1 MSNRPADWH
10 ILDLDKDPTPGDPH
24 RVRSLAKNLHDFAD
38 DVSKVLRDIKGM
50 AGEDAILTWAG
61 KTAESFTSEF
71 ESAPGKL
78 KKLKKSYEM
87 AGDALSTYWPELERS
102 QALADKALAQGR
114 EAQTSL
120 SAAQS
125 RLTSADSWV
134 DRAGKEADKYKDD
147 DGGSKA
153 GKDVPKPDPDKVK
166 AATRN
171 ATSAEKAQTAAKA
184 DVTAAQSNLDAAKKM
199 AEDARKMRETAAGTA
214 KKKLEEASDA
224 GIQNRKWWEEVGDW
238 VTDNWDT
245 IVAVCKVVVAVLG
258 IIAMIVGGPI
268 LAAIVLVAA
277 LIVLADTLHKYAN
290 GEAGLLDVAFAALDC
305 IPGMKALTSL
315 RGLAKGMKGLKA
327 AARGLRSGA
336 GGLRKALSGGMKKVA
351 GKGKPAKGRCKNG
364 DPIDMVS
371 GEMLMEQTDVTLPGL
386 LPLVLQRT
394 HLSTY
399 RWGHWYGDS
408 WASTLDER
416 VEIDDE
422 GLIYVTEDGQLL
434 SYPHPEP
441 GGAPVLPAHGP
452 RWPLT
457 VDGTDTDTAAT
468 VKVTVTDPYTGR
480 VRHFLPPV
488 TPRTTDTTET
498 ANTAAPAAPTA
509 PAAPAA
515 PVELVGS
522 ESPGGEPSPGPRH
535 DVLPLRAIT
544 DRNGNRIDI
553 DHDPTGT
560 PTAIRHTGGYH
571 LAVDTADGRVTAL
584 RLLAPALGDGDGD
597 GTQVSPRSTLVTAYG
612 YDEFGNLAEVHDSGA
627 LRLRLEYDDRARI
640 TSWTDSNHTWYRF
653 TYDDE
658 DRCVRGESTGG
669 HLACTVEY
677 RSDAQETRYTDALG
691 HTTVYRYNELSQL
704 LSETDPLGGT
714 VHTEWDD
721 RNNLLARTDALGRRT
736 ENTWDEHGNLTATRA
751 PDGTCAGAVY
761 DDLHLMVEIV
771 GPDGA
776 VQHQTW
782 DEHGNRTSVTD
793 PDGMT
798 YHFAHDA
805 TGAVSRITDPRGH
818 TTELRCNA
826 AGLPLEVTDPLGA
839 VTRYD
844 LDAFGRP
851 HTITD
856 PTGAATRLEWTVEGK
871 LARRTEA
878 DGSSE
883 SWTYDGEGNCVAH
896 TDAMGA
902 TTTHEYTHF
911 DLIAA
916 RTGPDGVRHEFAHD
930 TQLQLRTVTGPQ
942 GLTWSYE
949 YDPAGRLV
957 AETDFDDRTLTYAHD
972 AAGQLVARTTAAG
985 DEITFERDALGRT
998 LTQSVAGAAVT
1009 RFAYDAN
1016 GSLTEAVNPDVTL
1029 TLERDRSGRLIAETV
1044 NGRTL
1049 THAYDAL
1056 GRRTGRTT
1064 PSGARSHWTYDAA
1077 GRVTGLDASG
1087 KRLAFTYDGVG
1098 RELTRTVGE
1107 TLTLTNVYDVVGRL
1121 SKQELMGP
1129 ARTRIQHR
1137 AYTYRADD
1145 HLTGMEDRLGGA
1157 RRYDLDAAGRVTAVR
1172 AADWTETYAYD
1183 EAGNQTSASW
1193 PAALPGQEATGPRAY
1208 TGTRITAAGGVRYE
1222 HDAAGRTTLRQ
1233 KTRLSRKPETWHYA
1247 WDAEDRLTSVVTP
1260 DGTRWRYLYD
1270 PLGRRVSKQ
1279 RMTEQ
1284 GVAEQT
1290 DFTWDDMTLCE
1301 QTSHA
1306 PGAPESVT
1314 LTWDHDGLLPLAQ
1327 RERKHLTDARRLTDA
1342 RHLTDEEVD
1351 ARFYAIVTDLVGT
1364 PTELLDEQGDI
1375 AWRTRTTL
1383 WGTTV
1388 WNRDAT
1394 AYTPLRFP
1402 GQYHDP
1408 ETGLHYN
1415 YFRHY
1420 DPETA
1425 RYLTPDPI
1433 GLAGGFAPHNYVPNP
1448 HKWLDPLG
1456 LSLLDVSKNGVKI
1469 VVHEYDVDKP
1479 AHAHVTG
1486 GGGREVRIG
1495 PNGKPLDNQPELSN
1509 KQRQA
1514 VEHFK
1519 PQIRTAVRKLGKR
1532 NQAEERAVKAQ
1543 REAAEAAKKSCK

>member
-1 MSNRPADWH
+1 MAGNRPADWH
-10 ILDLDKDPTPGDPH
+10 VLDLDKDPTPGDPD
-24 RVRSLAKNLHDFAD
+24 RVRNLAKNLHDFAD

-61 KTAESFTSEF
+61 KTAESFTAEF
-71 ESAPGKL
+71 EDAPGKL

-87 AGDALSTYWPELERS
+87 AGDALSAYWPELERS
-102 QALADKALAQGR
+102 QALADKALVKAR
-114 EAQTSL
+114 EAQGSL
-120 SAAQS
+120 SSAQT

-134 DRAGKEADKYKDD
+134 DKAGKEADKYKDD
-147 DGGSKA
+147 GGSKD
-153 GKDVPKPDPDKVK
+153 KDVPKPDPDKVK

-171 ATSAEKAQTAAKA
+171 ATSAEKAQSDAKS
-184 DVTAAQSNLDAAKKM
+184 DVTAAQNNLDAAKKM
-199 AEDARKMRETAAGTA
+199 AEDARKMREDAAGTA
-214 KKKLEEASDA
+214 KKKLEDASDA
-224 GIQNRKWWEEVGDW
+224 GIKNRKWWEEVGDW

-258 IIAMIVGGPI
+258 VIAMIIGGPI

-277 LIVLADTLHKYAN
+277 LVVLADTLNKYAK

-305 IPGMKALTSL
+305 IPGMKGLTSL

-327 AARGLRSGA
+327 GLKGLGKGLK
-336 GGLRKALSGGMKKVA
+336 GGLRKGADDVVA
-351 GKGKPAKGRCKNG
+351 KGKPAKGRCKNG

-371 GEMLMEQTDVTLPGL
+371 GEMLMEQTDIALPGL
-386 LPLVLQRT
+386 LPLVLERT

-399 RWGHWYGDS
+399 GWGHWYGDS

-441 GGAPVLPAHGP
+441 GGEPVLPAHGP
-452 RWPLT
+452 RWPLSI
-457 VDGTDTDTAAT
+457 DDAG
-468 VKVTVTDPYTGR
+468 TVTATDPHTGR
-480 VRHFLPPV
+480 VRHFLPVAP
-488 TPRTTDTTET
+488 D
-498 ANTAAPAAPTA
+498 AADLVDKKPTA
-509 PAAPAA
+509 GDRTNPPA
-515 PVELVGS
+515 
-522 ESPGGEPSPGPRH
+522 GERH
-535 DVLPLRAIT
+535 ETLPLRAIT

-553 DHDPTGT
+553 DRDPTGT
-560 PTAIRHTGGYH
+560 PTAVRHTGGYH
-571 LAVDTADGRVTAL
+571 LKVETDDDRITAL
-584 RLLAPALGDGDGD
+584 RLLAPGNSTPDTPG
-597 GTQVSPRSTLVTAYG
+597 STLVAAYG
-612 YDEFGNLAEVHDSGA
+612 YDEVGNLAEVHNSAGPRM
-627 LRLRLEYDDRARI
+627 RLDYDDRARI
-640 TSWTDSNHTWYRF
+640 TSWTDSNDSWYRF
-653 TYDDE
+653 TYDGE
-658 DRCVRGESTGG
+658 DRCVRGESTAD
-669 HLACTVEY
+669 HLACTIEY
-677 RSDAQETRYTDALG
+677 RPDEQETRYTDALG
-691 HTTVYRYNELSQL
+691 QTTVYRYNDLRQL

-714 VHTEWDD
+714 VHTEWDSW
-721 RNNLLARTDALGRRT
+721 NNLLARTDALGRRT

-751 PDGTCAGAVY
+751 PDGTCASAVY
-761 DDLHLMVEIV
+761 NDLNLMVEIV

-776 VQHQTW
+776 VQRQTW
-782 DEHGNRTSVTD
+782 DEHGNRTGVTA

-798 YHFAHDA
+798 HHFSHDA
-805 TGAVSRITDPRGH
+805 TGAVSTITDPLCH
-818 TTELRCNA
+818 ITELRCNA
-826 AGLPLEVTDPLGA
+826 AGLPLEVRDPLGA

-844 LDAFGRP
+844 LDAFGRA

-856 PTGAATRLEWTVEGK
+856 PMGATTRLEWTVEGK
-871 LARRTEA
+871 PARRTEA

-883 SWTYDGEGNCVAH
+883 SWTYDGEGNCVSH

-916 RTGPDGVRHEFAHD
+916 RTDPDGARYEFVHD
-930 TQLQLRTVTGPQ
+930 TQLQLRKVTNPQ

-957 AETDFDDRTLTYAHD
+957 AETDFDDRTLTYTYD
-972 AAGQLVARTTAAG
+972 AAGQLATRTTAMG
-985 DEITFERDALGRT
+985 DEITFERDVLGRT
-998 LTQSVAGAAVT
+998 VTQNVAGSAIT
-1009 RFAYDAN
+1009 HYAYDATD
-1016 GSLTEAVNPDVTL
+1016 SLTEAVSPDVTL
-1029 TLERDRSGRLIAETV
+1029 TLERDRSGRLISETV

-1049 THAYDAL
+1049 THTYDAL

-1064 PSGARSHWTYDAA
+1064 PSGATSTWTYDAA
-1077 GRVTGLDASG
+1077 GHRTELTTSG
-1087 KRLAFTYDGVG
+1087 KRLAFTHDGAG

-1107 TLTLTNVYDVVGRL
+1107 TLTLTNVYDVAGRL

-1129 ARTRIQHR
+1129 AHTRIQHR

-1145 HLTGMEDRLGGA
+1145 HLTGMEDQLGGT
-1157 RRYDLDAAGRVTAVR
+1157 RRFDLDAAGRVTAVH
-1172 AADWTETYAYD
+1172 AAGWTETYAYD
-1183 EAGNQTSASW
+1183 EAGNQTNASW
-1193 PAALPGQEATGPRAY
+1193 PARMPGQAATGPRAY
-1208 TGTRITAAGGVRYE
+1208 TGTRITAAGNVRYE
-1222 HDAAGRTTLRQ
+1222 YDAAGRTTLRQ
-1233 KTRLSRKPETWHYA
+1233 KTRLSRKPDTWHYE
-1247 WDAEDRLTSVVTP
+1247 WDAEDRLISVVTP

-1270 PLGRRVSKQ
+1270 PLGRRISKQ

-1301 QTSHA
+1301 QTSHT
-1306 PGAPESVT
+1306 PGAPESVS

-1327 RERKHLTDARRLTDA
+1327 TERK
-1342 RHLTDEEVD
+1342 HLTDEEVD

-1364 PTELLDEQGDI
+1364 PTELLDEHGDI

-1388 WNRDAT
+1388 WNRGAT

-1402 GQYHDP
+1402 GQYYDP

-1433 GLAGGFAPHNYVPNP
+1433 GLAGGFTPHNYVPNP
-1448 HKWLDPLG
+1448 FMWIDPLG
-1456 LSLLDVSKNGVKI
+1456 LSLLDVGKHGVQI
-1469 VVHEYDVDKP
+1469 VVHEYDVDWP

-1495 PNGKPLDNQPELSN
+1495 QNGTPLKNQPELSRA
-1509 KQRQA
+1509 QRQA

-1519 PQIRTAVRKLGKR
+1519 PQIRTAVRKLGWR
-1532 NQAEERAVKAQ
+1532 NQRDMQEADRIKAEKD
-1543 REAAEAAKKSCK
+1543 AAKGCK

>member
-1 MSNRPADWH
+1 MAGHRPRDWH
-10 ILDLDKDPTPGDPH
+10 VLDLDKDPTPGDPD
-24 RVRSLAKNLHDFAD
+24 RVRSLAKNLHDFSD
-38 DVSKVLRDIKGM
+38 DVGRVLRDIKGM
-50 AGEDAILTWAG
+50 AGEDAILKWAG
-61 KTAESFTSEF
+61 KTADAFSEQF
-71 ESAPGKL
+71 EDAPAKL

-87 AGDALSTYWPELERS
+87 AGDALSAYWPDLERA
-102 QALADKALAQGR
+102 QTLADKALVKGR
-114 EAQTSL
+114 EAQADL
-120 SAAQS
+120 SSAKS
-125 RLTSADSWV
+125 KLTSANSWV
-134 DRAGKEADKYKDD
+134 ERAGKEADKYKDD
-147 DGGSKA
+147 DGK
-153 GKDVPKPDPDKVK
+153 KDVPKPDPDKVK

-171 ATSAEKAQTAAKA
+171 AASAEKAQTTAQG
-184 DVTAAQSNLDAAKKM
+184 DVTSAQSALDAAKKM
-199 AEDARKMRETAAGTA
+199 AEDARKMRQEAAGTA
-214 KKKLEEASDA
+214 KRKIDEASDA
-224 GIQNRKWWEEVGDW
+224 GIQNRKWWEEIGDW
-238 VTDNWDT
+238 VSDNWDT
-245 IVAVCKVVVAVLG
+245 IIAVCKVVVAVVG
-258 IIAMIVGGPI
+258 VIALIVGGPI
-268 LAAIVLVAA
+268 LAAIVIIAGA
-277 LIVLADTLHKYAN
+277 IVLADTLSKYAK
-290 GEAGLLDVAFAALDC
+290 GQATLMDVAFAAMDC
-305 IPGMKALTSL
+305 IPGAKAITTA
-315 RGLAKGMKGLKA
+315 AKAAKGLKA
-327 AARGLRSGA
+327 AARGLRSG
-336 GGLRKALSGGMKKVA
+336 GLRNALGGGKKVA
-351 GKGKPAKGRCKNG
+351 GKAKPTKGRCKNG

-371 GEMLMEQTDVTLPGL
+371 GEMLMEKTDVELPGL

-422 GLIYVTEDGQLL
+422 GLIYVTEDGMLL
-434 SYPHPEP
+434 AYPHPEP
-441 GGAPVLPAHGP
+441 GGEPVLPAHGP
-452 RWPLT
+452 RRPLSI
-457 VDGTDTDTAAT
+457 DDAG
-468 VKVTVTDPYTGR
+468 TVTATDPHTGR
-480 VRHFLPPV
+480 VRHFLPV
-488 TPRTTDTTET
+488 TPSTVDTAEKE
-498 ANTAAPAAPTA
+498 PTA
-509 PAAPAA
+509 
-515 PVELVGS
+515 
-522 ESPGGEPSPGPRH
+522 GERH
-535 DVLPLRAIT
+535 ETLPLRAIT

-553 DHDPTGT
+553 DHDPTGA

-571 LAVDTADGRVTAL
+571 LKVDTDDHRITAL
-584 RLLAPALGDGDGD
+584 RLLAP
-597 GTQVSPRSTLVTAYG
+597 GTGTGGTLVAAYG
-612 YDEFGNLAEVHDSGA
+612 YDEVGNLAEVHNSAG
-627 LRLRLEYDDRARI
+627 LSRLLDYDDRARI
-640 TSWTDSNHTWYRF
+640 TSWTDSNDTWYRF

-658 DRCVRGESTGG
+658 DRCVRGESTAG

-677 RSDAQETRYTDALG
+677 RPDEQETRYTDALG
-691 HTTVYRYNELSQL
+691 QITVYRYNDLSQL
-704 LSETDPLGGT
+704 LSEADPLGGT
-714 VHTEWDD
+714 VHTEWDSW
-721 RNNLLARTDALGRRT
+721 NNLLARTDELGRRT

-751 PDGTCAGAVY
+751 PDGTGASAVY
-761 DDLHLMVEIV
+761 NDLNLMVEIV

-776 VQHQTW
+776 VQRQAW
-782 DEHGNRTSVTD
+782 DEHGNCTSVTD
-793 PDGMT
+793 RDGMT
-798 YHFAHDA
+798 HHFTHDA
-805 TGAVSRITDPRGH
+805 TGAVSTVTDPLGH

-826 AGLPLEVTDPLGA
+826 AGLPLEVRDPLGA

-851 HTITD
+851 STITD
-856 PTGAATRLEWTVEGK
+856 PTGAAMRLEWTVEGK

-883 SWTYDGEGNCVAH
+883 SWTYDGEGNCISH

-902 TTTHEYTHF
+902 TSTHEYTYF

-916 RTGPDGVRHEFAHD
+916 RTAPDGVRYEFDHD
-930 TQLQLRTVTGPQ
+930 TQLQLRKVTDPQ

-957 AETDFDDRTLTYAHD
+957 AETDFDDRTLTYTHD
-972 AAGQLVARTTAAG
+972 AAGQLVTRTTPAG
-985 DEITFERDALGRT
+985 DVITFERDVLGRT
-998 LTQSVAGAAVT
+998 VTQSVAGAAIT
-1009 RFAYDAN
+1009 RFTYDAS
-1016 GSLTEAVNPDVTL
+1016 GSLTAAVSPDVTL
-1029 TLERDRSGRLIAETV
+1029 TLERDGSGRLLSETV

-1049 THAYDAL
+1049 THTYDEL

-1064 PSGARSHWTYDAA
+1064 PSGATSTWTYDAA
-1077 GRVTGLDASG
+1077 GRRTELIASG
-1087 KRLAFTYDGVG
+1087 RRMAFTHDRAG
-1098 RELTRTVGE
+1098 RELTCTVGE
-1107 TLTLTNVYDVVGRL
+1107 ALTLTNVYDVVGRL
-1121 SKQELMGP
+1121 LEQGLTGRAGTP
-1129 ARTRIQHR
+1129 IQHR

-1145 HLTGMEDRLGGA
+1145 HLTGVEDQLNGTRHF
-1157 RRYDLDAAGRVTAVR
+1157 DLDAAGRVTAVH
-1172 AADWTETYAYD
+1172 AAGWTETYAYD
-1183 EAGNQTSASW
+1183 DAGNQTDASW
-1193 PAALPGQEATGPRAY
+1193 PAPMPSQEATGPRAY
-1208 TGTRITAAGGVRYE
+1208 TGTRITSAGNVRYE
-1222 HDAAGRTTLRQ
+1222 YDTAGRTVLRQ
-1233 KTRLSRKPETWHYA
+1233 KTRLSRKPDTWHYE

-1301 QTSHA
+1301 QTSHT

-1314 LTWDHDGLLPLAQ
+1314 LTWDHDGLCPLAQ
-1327 RERKHLTDARRLTDA
+1327 TERK
-1342 RHLTDEEVD
+1342 HLTDEEVD

-1388 WNRDAT
+1388 WNRGAT

-1402 GQYHDP
+1402 GQYYDP

-1425 RYLTPDPI
+1425 RYLTSDPI
-1433 GLAGGFAPHNYVPNP
+1433 GLAGGFAPHSYVPNP
-1448 HKWLDPLG
+1448 LKWIDPLG
-1456 LSLLDVSKNGVKI
+1456 LSLMDESKNGVRI

-1495 PNGKPLDNQPELSN
+1495 PNGKPLHNQPELSS

-1532 NQAEERAVKAQ
+1532 SQAEERAAKEQ
-1543 REAAEAAKKSCK
+1543 RDAAEAAKKSCK

>member
-1 MSNRPADWH
+1 MNRRFNGGMFSVSNRPADWH
-10 ILDLDKDPTPGDPH
+10 VLDLDKDPTPGDPH

-38 DVSKVLRDIKGM
+38 DVSKILRDIKGM

-61 KTAESFTSEF
+61 KTAESFTAEF
-71 ESAPGKL
+71 EDAPGKL

-87 AGDALSTYWPELERS
+87 AGDALSAYWPDLERS
-102 QALADKALAQGR
+102 QALADKALARGR
-114 EAQTSL
+114 EAQNSL
-120 SAAQS
+120 SSAQS
-125 RLTSADSWV
+125 RLASADSWV

-147 DGGSKA
+147 KGS

-171 ATSAEKAQTAAKA
+171 ANSAEKAQSAAKS
-184 DVTAAQSNLDAAKKM
+184 DVTAAKNNLDAAKKM
-199 AEDARKMRETAAGTA
+199 AEDARKMRENAAGTA

-258 IIAMIVGGPI
+258 VIALIVGGPI

-277 LIVLADTLHKYAN
+277 LVVLADTLHKYAN

-336 GGLRKALSGGMKKVA
+336 GGLRKALSGGMKKLA
-351 GKGKPAKGRCKNG
+351 GKAKPTKGRCKNG
-364 DPIDMVS
+364 DPIDMIS
-371 GEMLMEQTDVTLPGL
+371 GEMLMEQTDIDLPGL
-386 LPLVLQRT
+386 LPLVLRRT

-416 VEIDDE
+416 VEIDEE
-422 GLIYVTEDGQLL
+422 GLVYVTEDGQLL
-434 SYPHPEP
+434 SYPHPTP
-441 GGAPVLPAHGP
+441 GGDPVLPAHGP
-452 RWPLT
+452 RRPLAI
-457 VDGTDTDTAAT
+457 DAAG
-468 VKVTVTDPYTGR
+468 TVTATDPHSGH
-480 VRHFLPPV
+480 VRHFEESAAGEQTSPP
-488 TPRTTDTTET
+488 
-498 ANTAAPAAPTA
+498 A
-509 PAAPAA
+509 
-515 PVELVGS
+515 
-522 ESPGGEPSPGPRH
+522 GERH
-535 DVLPLRAIT
+535 EILPLRAIT

-553 DHDPTGT
+553 DRDPAGA

-571 LAVDTADGRVTAL
+571 LKVDTDDARVTAL
-584 RLLAPALGDGDGD
+584 RLLAPTPAPASAPGKNG
-597 GTQVSPRSTLVTAYG
+597 TLVAAYG
-612 YDEFGNLAEVHDSGA
+612 YDEVGNLAEVRDSAGP
-627 LRLRLEYDDRARI
+627 RLRLDYDDRARI
-640 TSWTDSNHTWYRF
+640 TSWTDSNDTWYRF

-658 DRCVRGESTGG
+658 DRCVRGESTAG
-669 HLACTVEY
+669 HLACTIEY
-677 RSDAQETRYTDALG
+677 RPDEQETRYTDALG
-691 HTTVYRYNELSQL
+691 GTTVYRYNDLSQL

-714 VHTEWDD
+714 VHTEWDSW
-721 RNNLLARTDALGRRT
+721 NNLLTRTDPLGRRT
-736 ENTWDEHGNLTATRA
+736 ENTWDERGNLTVTRA
-751 PDGTCAGAVY
+751 PDGTFASAVY
-761 DDLHLMVEIV
+761 NDLNLLVELV

-776 VQHQTW
+776 VQRQTW
-782 DEHGNRTSVTD
+782 DEHGNRTGVTA
-793 PDGMT
+793 PDGAT
-798 YHFAHDA
+798 HHFTHDA
-805 TGAVSRITDPRGH
+805 TGAVTTITDPLGH

-826 AGLPLEVTDPLGA
+826 AGLPLEVIDPLGA

-844 LDAFGRP
+844 LDAFGRAA
-851 HTITD
+851 TITD
-856 PTGAATRLEWTVEGK
+856 PTGAITRLEWTVEGR

-878 DGSSE
+878 DGTSE
-883 SWTYDGEGNCVAH
+883 SWTYDGEGNCVSH

-916 RTGPDGVRHEFAHD
+916 RTDPDGVRYEFVHD
-930 TQLQLRTVTGPQ
+930 TQLQLRKVTNPQ
-942 GLTWSYE
+942 GLSWSYE

-957 AETDFDDRTLTYAHD
+957 AETDFDDRALTYAYD
-972 AAGQLVARTTAAG
+972 AAGQLVTRTTAMG

-998 LTQSVAGAAVT
+998 VTQSVAGAATT
-1009 RFAYDAN
+1009 RFAYDATGN
-1016 GSLTEAVNPDVTL
+1016 LTAAVNPDVTL
-1029 TLERDRSGRLIAETV
+1029 TLARDASGRLLSETV

-1049 THAYDAL
+1049 THTYDAL

-1064 PSGARSHWTYDAA
+1064 PSGATSTWTYDAA
-1077 GRVTGLDASG
+1077 GRITELVSSG
-1087 KRLAFTYDGVG
+1087 RRMAFTHDGTG

-1107 TLTLTNVYDVVGRL
+1107 AVTLTNVYDVVGRL
-1121 SKQELMGP
+1121 AKQELMGP
-1129 ARTRIQHR
+1129 ARTRIQQR
-1137 AYTYRADD
+1137 EYTYRADD
-1145 HLTGMEDRLGGA
+1145 HLTGVEDQLNGA
-1157 RRYDLDAAGRVTAVR
+1157 RRFHLNATGRVTAVH
-1172 AADWTETYAYD
+1172 AAGWTESYAYD
-1183 EAGNQTSASW
+1183 EAGNQTDASW
-1193 PAALPGQEATGPRAY
+1193 PARMPGQEATGPRTY
-1208 TGTRITAAGGVRYE
+1208 TGTRITAAGNVRYAY
-1222 HDAAGRTTLRQ
+1222 DAAGRTTLRQ
-1233 KTRLSRKPETWHYA
+1233 KTRLSRKPDTWHYA

-1270 PLGRRVSKQ
+1270 PLGRRVAKQ
-1279 RMTEQ
+1279 RLTEQ

-1290 DFTWDDMTLCE
+1290 DFTWDDLTLCE
-1301 QTSHA
+1301 QTSHT

-1314 LTWDHDGLLPLAQ
+1314 LTWDHEGLCPLAQ
-1327 RERKHLTDARRLTDA
+1327 TERK
-1342 RHLTDEEVD
+1342 HLTDEEVD

-1364 PTELLDEQGDI
+1364 PTELLDEQGGI

-1388 WNRDAT
+1388 WNRGAT

-1402 GQYHDP
+1402 GQYYDP

-1433 GLAGGFAPHNYVPNP
+1433 GLAGGFAPHGYVPNP
-1448 HKWLDPLG
+1448 FMWIDPLG

-1495 PNGKPLDNQPELSN
+1495 ANGKPLHNQPELSS

-1519 PQIRTAVRKLGKR
+1519 PQIRTAVRKLGR
-1532 NQAEERAVKAQ
+1532 RSQAEERAAKEQ
-1543 REAAEAAKKSCK
+1543 REAAEAGKKPCK

>member
-1 MSNRPADWH
+1 M
-10 ILDLDKDPTPGDPH
+10 DKDPTPGDPD
-24 RVRSLAKNLHDFAD
+24 RVRNLAKNLHDFAD

-61 KTAESFTSEF
+61 KTAESFTAEF
-71 ESAPGKL
+71 EDAPGKL

-87 AGDALSTYWPELERS
+87 AGDALSAYWPELERS

-125 RLTSADSWV
+125 RLTSADSWME
-134 DRAGKEADKYKDD
+134 RAGKEADKYKDD
-147 DGGSKA
+147 KDS

-171 ATSAEKAQTAAKA
+171 ADSAEKAQTAAKS
-184 DVTAAQSNLDAAKKM
+184 DVSAAKSHLDAAKKM
-199 AEDARKMRETAAGTA
+199 AEDARKMRENAAGTA

-258 IIAMIVGGPI
+258 VIAMIIGGPI

-277 LIVLADTLHKYAN
+277 LVVLADTLHKYAN

-315 RGLAKGMKGLKA
+315 RGLAGAAKGLKS

-371 GEMLMEQTDVTLPGL
+371 GEMLMEQTDIALPGL
-386 LPLVLQRT
+386 LPLVLHRT

-434 SYPHPEP
+434 SYPHPSPGAEP
-441 GGAPVLPAHGP
+441 LLPAHGP

-457 VDGTDTDTAAT
+457 VDASGT
-468 VKVTVTDPYTGR
+468 VTVADPQTGR
-480 VRHFLPPV
+480 VRRFLPV
-488 TPRTTDTTET
+488 TPDGKTEASDTTAT
-498 ANTAAPAAPTA
+498 TTTT
-509 PAAPAA
+509 
-515 PVELVGS
+515 
-522 ESPGGEPSPGPRH
+522 
-535 DVLPLRAIT
+535 LPLRAIT

-553 DHDPTGT
+553 DRDPTGA

-571 LAVDTADGRVTAL
+571 LAVDTDDHRITAL
-584 RLLAPALGDGDGD
+584 RLLTP
-597 GTQVSPRSTLVTAYG
+597 GTGTATETGSTLVTAYG
-612 YDEFGNLAEVHDSGA
+612 YDEVGNLAEVHDSAA
-627 LRLRLEYDDRARI
+627 LRLRLDYDDRARV
-640 TSWTDSNHTWYRF
+640 TSWTDSNQTWYRF

-658 DRCVRGESTGG
+658 DRCVRGQSTAG
-669 HLACTVEY
+669 HLSCTVEY
-677 RSDAQETRYTDALG
+677 RGDEQETRYTDALG
-691 HTTVYRYNELSQL
+691 ETTVYRYNDLSQL

-714 VHTEWDD
+714 VHTEWNS
-721 RNNLLARTDALGRRT
+721 RNDLLVRTDALGHRT
-736 ENTWDEHGNLTATRA
+736 ENTWDEHGNLIATRG
-751 PDGTCAGAVY
+751 PDGTYARAEY
-761 DDLHLMVEIV
+761 DDLHLLVEIV

-776 VQHQTW
+776 VQRQTW
-782 DEHGNRTSVTD
+782 DERGNRTSMTA
-793 PDGMT
+793 PDGT
-798 YHFAHDA
+798 THHFTHDA
-805 TGAVSRITDPRGH
+805 TGAVSTVTDPLGH
-818 TTELRCNA
+818 TTELRSNA

-839 VTRYD
+839 VTRYA

-851 HTITD
+851 TAITD
-856 PTGAATRLEWTVEGK
+856 PTGATTRLEWTVEGK

-878 DGSSE
+878 DGSTE
-883 SWTYDGEGNCVAH
+883 SWTYDGEGNCVSH

-902 TTTHEYTHF
+902 VSTHEYTHF

-916 RTGPDGVRHEFAHD
+916 RTGPDGARIEFEHD
-930 TQLQLRTVTGPQ
+930 TQLQLRRVTNPQ
-942 GLTWSYE
+942 GLTWSYA

-957 AETDFDDRTLTYAHD
+957 AETDFDDRTLTYTHD
-972 AAGQLVARTTAAG
+972 AAGQLVSRTTAMG
-985 DEITFERDALGRT
+985 DVITFERDALGRT
-998 LTQSVAGAAVT
+998 VTQNVAGSAIT
-1009 RFAYDAN
+1009 RYTYDAT
-1016 GSLTEAVNPDVTL
+1016 GALTKAVGPDVTL
-1029 TLERDRSGRLIAETV
+1029 TLTRDRAGRLLAETV

-1049 THAYDAL
+1049 AHTYDAL

-1064 PSGARSHWTYDAA
+1064 PSGATSTWAYDAA
-1077 GRVTGLDASG
+1077 GRCTELTASG
-1087 KRLAFTYDGVG
+1087 GRLAFTHDGAG

-1107 TLTLTNVYDVVGRL
+1107 ALTLTNGYDVVGRL
-1121 SKQELMGP
+1121 TQQELTGP
-1129 ARTRIQHR
+1129 GRRHIQRRT
-1137 AYTYRADD
+1137 YTYRADD
-1145 HLTGMEDRLGGA
+1145 HLTGVEDQLGGA
-1157 RRYDLDAAGRVTAVR
+1157 RRFDLDAAGRVTAVQ
-1172 AADWTETYAYD
+1172 AAGWTETYAYD
-1183 EAGNQTSASW
+1183 KAGNQTDASW
-1193 PAALPGQEATGPRAY
+1193 PAPMPGQEATGARTY
-1208 TGTRITAAGGVRYE
+1208 TGTRITAAGNVRYE

-1233 KTRLSRKPETWHYA
+1233 KTRLSRKPDTWRYT

-1284 GVAEQT
+1284 GVAEQVVAEQT

-1314 LTWDHDGLLPLAQ
+1314 LTWDHDGLCPLAQ
-1327 RERKHLTDARRLTDA
+1327 TERK
-1342 RHLTDEEVD
+1342 HLTDEEVD

-1388 WNRDAT
+1388 WNRGAT

-1402 GQYHDP
+1402 GQYYDP

-1420 DPETA
+1420 DPESA

-1448 HKWLDPLG
+1448 FMWIDPLG

-1495 PNGKPLDNQPELSN
+1495 PNGKPLHNQPELSS

-1532 NQAEERAVKAQ
+1532 SQAEERAAKEQ
-1543 REAAEAAKKSCK
+1543 REAAEAAKKPCK

>member
-1 MSNRPADWH
+1 MAGNRPADWH
-10 ILDLDKDPTPGDPH
+10 VLDLDKDPTPGDPD
-24 RVRSLAKNLHDFAD
+24 RVRNLAKSLHDFAD

-61 KTAESFTSEF
+61 KTAKSFTAEF
-71 ESAPGKL
+71 EDAPGKL

-87 AGDALSTYWPELERS
+87 AGDALSAYWPELERS

-125 RLTSADSWV
+125 RLTSADSWM

-171 ATSAEKAQTAAKA
+171 ADSAQKAQTAAKS
-184 DVTAAQSNLDAAKKM
+184 DVSAAKGNLDAAKKM
-199 AEDARKMRETAAGTA
+199 AEDARKMRENAAGTA

-224 GIQNRKWWEEVGDW
+224 GVQNRKWWEEVGDW

-258 IIAMIVGGPI
+258 VIALIVGGPI
-268 LAAIVLVAA
+268 LGAIVLIAA
-277 LIVLADTLHKYAN
+277 LVVLADTLNKYAN

-305 IPGMKALTSL
+305 IPGMKALSSL
-315 RGLAKGMKGLKA
+315 RGLAGTAKGLKA
-327 AARGLRSGA
+327 AARGLRSG
-336 GGLRKALSGGMKKVA
+336 GRGLRNALTGGMKKVA

-364 DPIDMVS
+364 DPIDMIS
-371 GEMLMEQTDVTLPGL
+371 GEMLMEQTDVVLPGL
-386 LPLVLQRT
+386 LPLVLHRT

-399 RWGHWYGDS
+399 RWGHWYGHS

-416 VEIDDE
+416 VVIDDE
-422 GLIYVTEDGQLL
+422 GLVYATEDGQLL
-434 SYPHPEP
+434 SYPHPAP

-452 RWPLT
+452 RRPLT
-457 VDGTDTDTAAT
+457 VDDAGT
-468 VKVTVTDPYTGR
+468 VTVADPQTGH
-480 VRHFLPPV
+480 VRHFLAV
-488 TPRTTDTTET
+488 TSSTET
-498 ANTAAPAAPTA
+498 TA
-509 PAAPAA
+509 
-515 PVELVGS
+515 
-522 ESPGGEPSPGPRH
+522 GERT
-535 DVLPLRAIT
+535 LPLRAVT
-544 DRNGNRIDI
+544 DRNGNRLDI
-553 DHDPTGT
+553 DHDPTGA

-571 LAVDTADGRVTAL
+571 LKVDTDDHRVTAL
-584 RLLAPALGDGDGD
+584 RLLAPGPGPGPEDASGG
-597 GTQVSPRSTLVTAYG
+597 TLVAAYG
-612 YDEFGNLAEVHDSGA
+612 YDEVGNLAEVHDSVGA
-627 LRLRLEYDDRARI
+627 RLRLDYDDRARI
-640 TSWTDSNHTWYRF
+640 TSWTDSNQTWYRF

-658 DRCVRGESTGG
+658 DRCVRGESTAG
-669 HLACTVEY
+669 HLSCTIEY
-677 RSDAQETRYTDALG
+677 RPDERETRYTDALG
-691 HTTVYRYNELSQL
+691 HTTVYRYNDLSQL

-714 VHTEWDD
+714 VHTEWDSW
-721 RNNLLARTDALGRRT
+721 NNLLSRTDALGHRT
-736 ENTWDEHGNLTATRA
+736 ENTWDEQGNLTATRA
-751 PDGTCAGAVY
+751 PDGTCASATY
-761 DDLHLMVEIV
+761 NDLNLLVEIV
-771 GPDGA
+771 GPGDT
-776 VQHQTW
+776 VQRQAW
-782 DEHGNRTSVTD
+782 DERGNRISVTA

-798 YHFAHDA
+798 HHFTHDA
-805 TGAVSRITDPRGH
+805 TGAVSTITDPLGH
-818 TTELRCNA
+818 TTERRCNA

-839 VTRYD
+839 VTRYA
-844 LDAFGRP
+844 LDAFGRV

-856 PTGAATRLEWTVEGK
+856 PTGATTLLEWTVEGK

-883 SWTYDGEGNCVAH
+883 SWTYDGEGNCVSH

-916 RTGPDGVRHEFAHD
+916 RTDPDGVRYEFLHD
-930 TQLQLRTVTGPQ
+930 TQLQLRKVTNPQ

-957 AETDFDDRTLTYAHD
+957 AETDFDDRALTYTYD
-972 AAGQLVARTTAAG
+972 AAGQLATRTTAAG
-985 DEITFERDALGRT
+985 DEIVFERDALGRT
-998 LTQSVAGAAVT
+998 VTQNVAGAAIT
-1009 RFAYDAN
+1009 RFAYDAS
-1016 GSLTEAVNPDVTL
+1016 GSLTAAVSPDVTL
-1029 TLERDRSGRLIAETV
+1029 TLERDASGRLLSETV

-1049 THAYDAL
+1049 THTYDEL

-1064 PSGARSHWTYDAA
+1064 PSGARSTWTYDAA
-1077 GRVTGLDASG
+1077 GRRTELVSSG
-1087 KRLAFTYDGVG
+1087 RRMAFTHDGSG

-1121 SKQELMGP
+1121 TEQELMGP
-1129 ARTRIQHR
+1129 ANTRIQRR

-1145 HLTGMEDRLGGA
+1145 HLTGMEDQLNGT
-1157 RRYDLDAAGRVTAVR
+1157 RRFDLDAAGRVTAVH
-1172 AADWTETYAYD
+1172 AAGWTETYAYD
-1183 EAGNQTSASW
+1183 AAGNQTNASW
-1193 PAALPGQEATGPRAY
+1193 PSPMPGQEATGARTY
-1208 TGTRITAAGGVRYE
+1208 TGTRITAAGNVRYAY
-1222 HDAAGRTTLRQ
+1222 DTAGRTTLRQ
-1233 KTRLSRKPETWHYA
+1233 KTRLSRKPDTWHYE

-1279 RMTEQ
+1279 RVTEQ
-1284 GVAEQT
+1284 GGATEQGVAKQEVAEQT

-1301 QTSHA
+1301 QTSHT

-1327 RERKHLTDARRLTDA
+1327 TERK
-1342 RHLTDEEVD
+1342 HLTDEEVD
-1351 ARFYAIVTDLVGT
+1351 ARFYAIATDLVGT

-1375 AWRTRTTL
+1375 AWRTRSTL

-1388 WNRDAT
+1388 WNRGAT

-1402 GQYHDP
+1402 GQYYDP

-1425 RYLTPDPI
+1425 RYLTADPI
-1433 GLAGGFAPHNYVPNP
+1433 GLAGGFAPHSYVPNP
-1448 HKWLDPLG
+1448 FMWIDPLG

-1495 PNGKPLDNQPELSN
+1495 PNGKPLHNQPELSS

-1532 NQAEERAVKAQ
+1532 SQAEERAAKEQ
-1543 REAAEAAKKSCK
+1543 REAAEAGKKPCK

>member
-1 MSNRPADWH
+1 MAGNRPADWH
-10 ILDLDKDPTPGDPH
+10 VLDLDKDPTPGDPD
-24 RVRSLAKNLHDFAD
+24 RVRNLAKNLHDFAD

-61 KTAESFTSEF
+61 KTAESFTAEF
-71 ESAPGKL
+71 EDAPGKL

-87 AGDALSTYWPELERS
+87 AGDALSSYWPELERS

-171 ATSAEKAQTAAKA
+171 ANSAEKAQTAAKS
-184 DVTAAQSNLDAAKKM
+184 DVSVAKSHLDAAKKM
-199 AEDARKMRETAAGTA
+199 AEDARKMRENAAGTA

-258 IIAMIVGGPI
+258 VIALIVGGPI

-277 LIVLADTLHKYAN
+277 LVVLADTLHKYAN

-315 RGLAKGMKGLKA
+315 RGLAGAAKGLKS
-327 AARGLRSGA
+327 AARGLRSAG

-364 DPIDMVS
+364 DPIDMIS
-371 GEMLMEQTDVTLPGL
+371 GEMLMELTDVDLPGL

-416 VEIDDE
+416 VEIDDQ
-422 GLIYVTEDGQLL
+422 GMVYVTEDGQLL
-434 SYPHPEP
+434 SYPHPSP
-441 GGAPVLPAHGP
+441 GGAPLLPAHGP
-452 RWPLT
+452 RRPLSI
-457 VDGTDTDTAAT
+457 DDAGT
-468 VKVTVTDPYTGR
+468 VTVADPQTGH
-480 VRHFLPPV
+480 VRHFLPA
-488 TPRTTDTTET
+488 T
-498 ANTAAPAAPTA
+498 PTA
-509 PAAPAA
+509 EPTAGEQTNPPA
-515 PVELVGS
+515 
-522 ESPGGEPSPGPRH
+522 GERH
-535 DVLPLRAIT
+535 EILPLRAIT

-553 DHDPTGT
+553 DHDPTGA

-571 LAVDTADGRVTAL
+571 LKVDTDDHRVTAL
-584 RLLAPALGDGDGD
+584 RLLTPGP
-597 GTQVSPRSTLVTAYG
+597 GTGGTLVAAYG
-612 YDEFGNLAEVHDSGA
+612 YDEVGNLAEVHDSAGP
-627 LRLRLEYDDRARI
+627 RLRMDYDDRARI

-658 DRCVRGESTGG
+658 DRCVSGESTAG
-669 HLACTVEY
+669 HLSCTIEY
-677 RSDAQETRYTDALG
+677 RPDEQETRYTDALG
-691 HTTVYRYNELSQL
+691 RTTVYRYNDLSQL

-714 VHTEWDD
+714 VHSEWDS
-721 RNNLLARTDALGRRT
+721 RNDLLARTDALGRRT
-736 ENTWDEHGNLTATRA
+736 ENTWDEHGNLIATRA
-751 PDGTCAGAVY
+751 PDGTCATAEY
-761 DDLHLMVEIV
+761 NDLALLTEIV

-776 VQHQTW
+776 VQRQTW
-782 DEHGNRTSVTD
+782 DAHGNRTSVTA
-793 PDGMT
+793 PDGT
-798 YHFAHDA
+798 THRFTHDA
-805 TGAVSRITDPRGH
+805 TGAVSTVTDPLGH

-844 LDAFGRP
+844 LDAFGRVS
-851 HTITD
+851 TITD
-856 PTGAATRLEWTVEGK
+856 PTGATTRLEWTVEGRP
-871 LARRTEA
+871 ARRTEA

-883 SWTYDGEGNCVAH
+883 SWTYDGEGNCVSH

-916 RTGPDGVRHEFAHD
+916 RTDPDGARHEFEHD
-930 TQLQLRTVTGPQ
+930 TQLQLRKVTNPQ

-957 AETDFDDRTLTYAHD
+957 AETDFDDRTLTYTRD
-972 AAGQLVARTTAAG
+972 AAGQLVSRTTAAG
-985 DEITFERDALGRT
+985 DVITFERDVFGRT
-998 LTQSVAGAAVT
+998 VTKNVAGAAIT
-1009 RFAYDAN
+1009 RYAYDATD
-1016 GSLTEAVNPDVTL
+1016 GLTEAVSPDVTL
-1029 TLERDRSGRLIAETV
+1029 TLERDAAGRLLSETV

-1049 THAYDAL
+1049 TCTYDAV
-1056 GRRTGRTT
+1056 GRRIGRTT
-1064 PSGARSHWTYDAA
+1064 PSGATSTWTYDAA
-1077 GRVTGLDASG
+1077 GRRTEMTASG
-1087 KRLAFTYDGVG
+1087 KRLAFTHDEAG

-1107 TLTLTNVYDVVGRL
+1107 VLTLTNVYDAVGRL
-1121 SKQELMGP
+1121 AKQDLMGP
-1129 ARTRIQHR
+1129 ARRRIQQR

-1145 HLTGMEDRLGGA
+1145 HLTAMDDRLNGT
-1157 RRYDLDAAGRVTAVR
+1157 RRFDLDAAGRVTAVR
-1172 AADWTETYAYD
+1172 AAGWTESYAYD
-1183 EAGNQTSASW
+1183 EAGNQTDASW
-1193 PAALPGQEATGPRAY
+1193 PAPMPGQEATGPRAY
-1208 TGTRITAAGGVRYE
+1208 TGTRITAAGNVRYE
-1222 HDAAGRTTLRQ
+1222 YDTAGRTTLRQ
-1233 KTRLSRKPETWHYA
+1233 KTRLSRKPDTWHYE

-1279 RMTEQ
+1279 RVTEQ
-1284 GVAEQT
+1284 GVAEQV

-1306 PGAPESVT
+1306 PDAPQSVT
-1314 LTWDHDGLLPLAQ
+1314 LTWDHEGLCPLAQ
-1327 RERKHLTDARRLTDA
+1327 TERK
-1342 RHLTDEEVD
+1342 HLTDEEVD

-1425 RYLTPDPI
+1425 RYLTSDPI

-1448 HKWLDPLG
+1448 FMWIDPLG

-1495 PNGKPLDNQPELSN
+1495 PNGKPLHNQPELSS

-1519 PQIRTAVRKLGKR
+1519 PQIRTAVRKLGR
-1532 NQAEERAVKAQ
+1532 RSQAEERAAKEQ
-1543 REAAEAAKKSCK
+1543 REAAEAAKKPCK

>member
-61 KTAESFTSEF
+61 KTAESFTAEF
-71 ESAPGKL
+71 EDAPGKL

-87 AGDALSTYWPELERS
+87 AGDALSSYWPELERS
-102 QALADKALAQGR
+102 QAMADKALAQGR

-134 DRAGKEADKYKDD
+134 DRAGKEADKYKEDKD
-147 DGGSKA
+147 S

-171 ATSAEKAQTAAKA
+171 ANSAEKAQTAAKS
-184 DVTAAQSNLDAAKKM
+184 DVTAAQGNLDAAKKM
-199 AEDARKMRETAAGTA
+199 AEDARKMRENAAGTA

-258 IIAMIVGGPI
+258 VIAMIVGGPI

-277 LIVLADTLHKYAN
+277 LVVLADTLHKYAN

-305 IPGMKALTSL
+305 IPGMKGLTSVAK
-315 RGLAKGMKGLKA
+315 LAKGMKGLKS
-327 AARGLRSGA
+327 AARGLRSAG
-336 GGLRKALSGGMKKVA
+336 GGLRKALSGGMKKLA
-351 GKGKPAKGRCKNG
+351 GKGKSAKSRCKNG
-364 DPIDMVS
+364 DPIDMIS
-371 GEMLMEQTDVTLPGL
+371 GEMLMEHSDIALPGL
-386 LPLVLQRT
+386 LPLVLRRT

-416 VEIDDE
+416 VETDDK
-422 GLIYVTEDGQLL
+422 GLVYVTEDGQLL
-434 SYPHPEP
+434 AYPHPEP
-441 GGAPVLPAHGP
+441 GGEPVLPAHGP
-452 RWPLT
+452 RWPLSIDDAGT
-457 VDGTDTDTAAT
+457 VTAA
-468 VKVTVTDPYTGR
+468 DPYTGR
-480 VRHFLPPV
+480 TRHFS
-488 TPRTTDTTET
+488 PRPD
-498 ANTAAPAAPTA
+498 TAA
-509 PAAPAA
+509 
-515 PVELVGS
+515 
-522 ESPGGEPSPGPRH
+522 GEGH
-535 DVLPLRAIT
+535 ATLPLRAIT

-553 DHDPTGT
+553 DHDLTGA

-571 LAVDTADGRVTAL
+571 LKVDTEDHRVTAL
-584 RLLAPALGDGDGD
+584 RLLAPDSD
-597 GTQVSPRSTLVTAYG
+597 TLVAAYR
-612 YDEFGNLAEVHDSGA
+612 YDEVGNLAEVHNSSGP
-627 LRLRLEYDDRARI
+627 RLLLDYDDRARI
-640 TSWTDSNHTWYRF
+640 TSWTDSNDTWYRF

-658 DRCVRGESTGG
+658 DRCVRGESTAG
-669 HLACTVEY
+669 HLSCTIDY
-677 RSDAQETRYTDALG
+677 RPEEQETRYTDALG
-691 HTTVYRYNELSQL
+691 QTTVYRYNDLSQL

-714 VHTEWDD
+714 VHTEWDSW
-721 RNNLLARTDALGRRT
+721 NNLLARTDALGHRT

-751 PDGTCAGAVY
+751 PDGTCASAVY
-761 DDLHLMVEIV
+761 DDLHLPVELV

-776 VQHQTW
+776 VQRQTW
-782 DEHGNRTSVTD
+782 DDHGNRTSATA

-798 YHFAHDA
+798 HHFTHHA
-805 TGAVSRITDPRGH
+805 TGAVATITDPLGH
-818 TTELRCNA
+818 TTELACDA

-844 LDAFGRP
+844 LDAFGRA

-856 PTGAATRLEWTVEGK
+856 PTGATTRFEWTVEGK

-883 SWTYDGEGNCVAH
+883 SWTYDGEGNCVSH

-916 RTGPDGVRHEFAHD
+916 RTDPDGARYEFVHD
-930 TQLQLRTVTGPQ
+930 TQLQLREVTDPQ

-957 AETDFDDRTLTYAHD
+957 AETDFDGRALTYAYD
-972 AAGQLVARTTAAG
+972 AAGGLTTRTTAAG
-985 DEITFERDALGRT
+985 DLIAFERDVLGRT
-998 LTQSVAGAAVT
+998 VTKNVAGGAIT
-1009 RFAYDAN
+1009 RYTYDATDA
-1016 GSLTEAVNPDVTL
+1016 LTEAVSPDVTL
-1029 TLERDRSGRLIAETV
+1029 TLTRDRSGRLLSETV

-1049 THAYDAL
+1049 THTYDAL
-1056 GRRTGRTT
+1056 GRRTARTT
-1064 PSGARSHWTYDAA
+1064 PSGATSTWTYDAA
-1077 GRVTGLDASG
+1077 GRVTELTASG
-1087 KRLAFTYDGVG
+1087 RRLAFTHDGAG

-1107 TLTLTNVYDVVGRL
+1107 ALTLSNVYDVVGRL
-1121 SKQELMGP
+1121 SKQELVGP
-1129 ARTRIQHR
+1129 AGARLQHR

-1145 HLTGMEDRLGGA
+1145 HLTGVEDRLGGT
-1157 RRYDLDAAGRVTAVR
+1157 RHYDLDAAGRVTAVR
-1172 AADWTETYAYD
+1172 AAGWTETYAYD
-1183 EAGNQTSASW
+1183 EAGNQTDASW
-1193 PAALPGQEATGPRAY
+1193 PSRMPGQEATGPRTY
-1208 TGTRITAAGGVRYE
+1208 TGTRITAAGHVRYE
-1222 HDAAGRTTLRQ
+1222 YDTAGRTTLRQ
-1233 KTRLSRKPETWHYA
+1233 KTRLSRKPDTWHYE

-1279 RMTEQ
+1279 RVTEQ

-1306 PGAPESVT
+1306 PGAPESMT
-1314 LTWDHDGLLPLAQ
+1314 LTWDHDGLCPLAQ
-1327 RERKHLTDARRLTDA
+1327 TERKHLTDED
-1342 RHLTDEEVD
+1342 VD

-1364 PTELLDEQGDI
+1364 PTELLDEHGDI

-1388 WNRDAT
+1388 WNRAAT

-1402 GQYHDP
+1402 GQYYDP

-1448 HKWLDPLG
+1448 FMWIDPLG

-1495 PNGKPLDNQPELSN
+1495 ANGKPLHNQPELSS

-1532 NQAEERAVKAQ
+1532 SQAEERAAKEQ
-1543 REAAEAAKKSCK
+1543 RDAADAAKKGCK

>member
-10 ILDLDKDPTPGDPH
+10 VLDLDKDPTPGDPD
-24 RVRSLAKNLHDFAD
+24 RVRNLAKNLHDFAD

-61 KTAESFTSEF
+61 KTAESFTAEF
-71 ESAPGKL
+71 EDAPGKL

-87 AGDALSTYWPELERS
+87 AGDALSAYWPELERS

-125 RLTSADSWV
+125 RLTSADSWME
-134 DRAGKEADKYKDD
+134 RAGKEAEKYKDD
-147 DGGSKA
+147 KDS

-171 ATSAEKAQTAAKA
+171 ADSAEKAQKAAKS
-184 DVTAAQSNLDAAKKM
+184 DVSAAQSNLDAAKKM
-199 AEDARKMRETAAGTA
+199 AEDARKMRESAAGTA

-258 IIAMIVGGPI
+258 VIALIVGGPI

-277 LIVLADTLHKYAN
+277 LVVLADTLHKYAN

-315 RGLAKGMKGLKA
+315 RGLAGAAKGLKS

-336 GGLRKALSGGMKKVA
+336 GGLRKALSGGMKKLA

-371 GEMLMEQTDVTLPGL
+371 GEMLMEQTDVELPGL
-386 LPLVLQRT
+386 LPLALHRT

-399 RWGHWYGDS
+399 RWGHWYGHS

-416 VEIDDE
+416 VEADDE

-434 SYPHPEP
+434 SYPHPAP
-441 GGAPVLPAHGP
+441 GGEPVLPAHGP
-452 RWPLT
+452 RWPLS
-457 VDGTDTDTAAT
+457 VDDAGT
-468 VKVTVTDPYTGR
+468 VTVADPQTGR
-480 VRHFLPPV
+480 VRHFPTV
-488 TPRTTDTTET
+488 TPDAATEATDAADTT
-498 ANTAAPAAPTA
+498 
-509 PAAPAA
+509 
-515 PVELVGS
+515 
-522 ESPGGEPSPGPRH
+522 PSP
-535 DVLPLRAIT
+535 LPLRAIT

-553 DHDPTGT
+553 DRDPTGA

-571 LAVDTADGRVTAL
+571 LAVDTDDHRITAL
-584 RLLAPALGDGDGD
+584 RLLIPDT
-597 GTQVSPRSTLVTAYG
+597 GTSTGTGTGTNAAGTLVATYG
-612 YDEFGNLAEVHDSGA
+612 YDEVGNLAEVHDSA
-627 LRLRLEYDDRARI
+627 VLRLRLDYDDRARI

-658 DRCVRGESTGG
+658 DRCVRGESTAG
-669 HLACTVEY
+669 HLSCAIEY
-677 RSDAQETRYTDALG
+677 RAAEQETRYTDALG
-691 HTTVYRYNELSQL
+691 QTTVYRYNDLSQL

-714 VHTEWDD
+714 VHTEW
-721 RNNLLARTDALGRRT
+721 NSWNELLARTDALGHRT
-736 ENTWDEHGNLTATRA
+736 ENTWDEHGNLIATRG
-751 PDGTCAGAVY
+751 PDGTYASAEY
-761 DDLHLMVEIV
+761 NELNLLTEIV

-776 VQHQTW
+776 VQRQAW
-782 DEHGNRTSVTD
+782 DERGNRLGVTAPDGTTHHFTHDTTGAVATVTD
-793 PDGMT
+793 PL
-798 YHFAHDA
+798 
-805 TGAVSRITDPRGH
+805 GH

-839 VTRYD
+839 VTRYT

-851 HTITD
+851 TTITD
-856 PTGAATRLEWTVEGK
+856 PTGATTRLEWTVEGR
-871 LARRTEA
+871 LARRIEA

-883 SWTYDGEGNCVAH
+883 SWTYDGEGNCTSH

-902 TTTHEYTHF
+902 ISTHEYTHF
-911 DLIAA
+911 DLVAA
-916 RTGPDGVRHEFAHD
+916 RTGPDGARIEFEHD
-930 TQLQLRTVTGPQ
+930 TQLQLRRVTDPQ
-942 GLTWSYE
+942 GLTWTYE

-957 AETDFDDRTLTYAHD
+957 AETDFDDRTLTYTHD
-972 AAGQLVARTTAAG
+972 AAGQLAARTTAAG
-985 DEITFERDALGRT
+985 DEITYERDALGRT
-998 LTQSVAGAAVT
+998 ITQRVAGGAIT
-1009 RFAYDAN
+1009 RFAYDAT
-1016 GSLTEAVNPDVTL
+1016 GALIGAASPDVTL
-1029 TLERDRSGRLIAETV
+1029 TLTRDASGRLLAETV

-1049 THAYDAL
+1049 THTYDTL
-1056 GRRTGRTT
+1056 GRRTSRTT
-1064 PSGARSHWTYDAA
+1064 PSGATSTWTYDAA
-1077 GRVTGLDASG
+1077 GRCTELTASG
-1087 KRLAFTYDGVG
+1087 GRLAFTHDGAG

-1107 TLTLTNVYDVVGRL
+1107 ALTLTNAYDVVGRL
-1121 SKQELMGP
+1121 TKQELTGP
-1129 ARTRIQHR
+1129 GRRHIQQR

-1145 HLTGMEDRLGGA
+1145 HLTGVEDQLGGA
-1157 RRYDLDAAGRVTAVR
+1157 RRFDLDAAGRVTAVR
-1172 AADWTETYAYD
+1172 AAGWTETYAYD
-1183 EAGNQTSASW
+1183 AAGNQTDASW
-1193 PAALPGQEATGPRAY
+1193 PAPMPGQEATGARTY
-1208 TGTRITAAGGVRYE
+1208 TGTRITAAGNVRYE
-1222 HDAAGRTTLRQ
+1222 HDAAGRTVLRQ
-1233 KTRLSRKPETWHYA
+1233 KTRLSRKPDTWHYT

-1284 GVAEQT
+1284 GLAEQVVAEQT

-1306 PGAPESVT
+1306 PGTPESVT
-1314 LTWDHDGLLPLAQ
+1314 LTWDHDGLCPLAQ
-1327 RERKHLTDARRLTDA
+1327 TERK
-1342 RHLTDEEVD
+1342 HLTDEEVD

-1388 WNRDAT
+1388 WNRGAT

-1402 GQYHDP
+1402 GQYYDP

-1425 RYLTPDPI
+1425 RYLTSDPI
-1433 GLAGGFAPHNYVPNP
+1433 GLAGGFAPHSYVPNP
-1448 HKWLDPLG
+1448 FMWIDPLG

-1495 PNGKPLDNQPELSN
+1495 ANGKPLHNQPELSS

-1532 NQAEERAVKAQ
+1532 SQAEERAAKEQ
-1543 REAAEAAKKSCK
+1543 REAAEAAKKPCK

>member
-1 MSNRPADWH
+1 MAGNRPADWH
-10 ILDLDKDPTPGDPH
+10 VLDLDKDPTPGDPD
-24 RVRSLAKNLHDFAD
+24 RVRNLAKNLHDFAD

-61 KTAESFTSEF
+61 KTAESFTAEF
-71 ESAPGKL
+71 EDAPGKL

-87 AGDALSTYWPELERS
+87 AGDALSAYWPELERS

-114 EAQTSL
+114 EARTSL

-147 DGGSKA
+147 GGSKA

-171 ATSAEKAQTAAKA
+171 ADSAEKAQSAAKS
-184 DVTAAQSNLDAAKKM
+184 DVSAAQGNLDAAKKM
-199 AEDARKMRETAAGTA
+199 AEDARKMRENAGGTA
-214 KKKLEEASDA
+214 KKKLEDASDA
-224 GIQNRKWWEEVGDW
+224 GIKNRKWWEEVGDW

-258 IIAMIVGGPI
+258 VIALIVGGPI

-277 LIVLADTLHKYAN
+277 LVVLADTLHKYAN

-315 RGLAKGMKGLKA
+315 RGLAGAAKGLKS
-327 AARGLRSGA
+327 AARGLRSG
-336 GGLRKALSGGMKKVA
+336 GRGLRNALSGGMKKVA
-351 GKGKPAKGRCKNG
+351 GKGKSAKGRCKNG
-364 DPIDMVS
+364 DPIDMIS
-371 GEMLMEQTDVTLPGL
+371 GEMLMEQTDVVLPGL
-386 LPLVLQRT
+386 LPLVLHRT

-416 VEIDDE
+416 VVIDDE
-422 GLIYVTEDGQLL
+422 GLVYATEDGRLL
-434 SYPHPEP
+434 SYPHPSP
-441 GGAPVLPAHGP
+441 GGAPLLPAHGP

-457 VDGTDTDTAAT
+457 VDDAGT
-468 VKVTVTDPYTGR
+468 VTVADPQTGH
-480 VRHFLPPV
+480 VRHFLAVPPH
-488 TPRTTDTTET
+488 TE
-498 ANTAAPAAPTA
+498 PTA
-509 PAAPAA
+509 
-515 PVELVGS
+515 E
-522 ESPGGEPSPGPRH
+522 EQT
-535 DVLPLRAIT
+535 LPLRAVT
-544 DRNGNRIDI
+544 DRNGNRLDI
-553 DHDPTGT
+553 DRDPTGA

-571 LAVDTADGRVTAL
+571 LTVDTDDHRVTAL
-584 RLLAPALGDGDGD
+584 RLLTP
-597 GTQVSPRSTLVTAYG
+597 GTGSGADAGIGADTGSTLVAAYD
-612 YDEFGNLAEVHDSGA
+612 YDEVGNLAEVHDSAGP
-627 LRLRLEYDDRARI
+627 RLRLDYDDRARI
-640 TSWTDSNHTWYRF
+640 TSWTDSNQTWYRF

-658 DRCVRGESTGG
+658 DRCVRGESTAG
-669 HLACTVEY
+669 HLSCTIEY
-677 RSDAQETRYTDALG
+677 RPDERETRYTDALG
-691 HTTVYRYNELSQL
+691 QTTVYRYNDLSQL
-704 LSETDPLGGT
+704 LAETDPLGGT
-714 VHTEWDD
+714 VHTEWDSW
-721 RNNLLARTDALGRRT
+721 NNLLVRTDALGHRT
-736 ENTWDEHGNLTATRA
+736 ENTWDEHGNLTETRA
-751 PDGTCAGAVY
+751 PDGTCASAAYNG
-761 DDLHLMVEIV
+761 LNLLVELV
-771 GPDGA
+771 GPGDA
-776 VQHQTW
+776 VQRQAW
-782 DEHGNRTSVTD
+782 DERGNRTSVTD
-793 PDGMT
+793 PDGAT
-798 YHFAHDA
+798 HHFTHDA
-805 TGAVSRITDPRGH
+805 TGAVSTITDPLGH

-826 AGLPLEVTDPLGA
+826 AGLPLEVIDPLGA

-844 LDAFGRP
+844 LDAFGRA

-856 PTGAATRLEWTVEGK
+856 PTGATTRLEWTVEGK
-871 LARRTEA
+871 QARRTEA

-883 SWTYDGEGNCVAH
+883 SWTYDGEGNCVSH

-916 RTGPDGVRHEFAHD
+916 RTDPDGVRYEFVHD
-930 TQLQLRTVTGPQ
+930 TQLQLREVTNPQ

-957 AETDFDDRTLTYAHD
+957 AETDFDDRALTYAYD
-972 AAGQLVARTTAAG
+972 AAGHLVTRTTAAG
-985 DEITFERDALGRT
+985 DEIAFERDALGRT
-998 LTQSVAGAAVT
+998 VTQNVAGGAVT
-1009 RFAYDAN
+1009 RYTYDAS
-1016 GSLTEAVNPDVTL
+1016 GSLTTAVGPDVTL
-1029 TLERDRSGRLIAETV
+1029 TLERDRSGRLLSETV

-1049 THAYDAL
+1049 THTYDEL

-1064 PSGARSHWTYDAA
+1064 PSGARSTWTYDAA
-1077 GRVTGLDASG
+1077 GRRTELISSG
-1087 KRLAFTYDGVG
+1087 RRMAFTHDGAG

-1107 TLTLTNVYDVVGRL
+1107 TLTLTNVYDAVGHL

-1137 AYTYRADD
+1137 AYTYRADG
-1145 HLTGMEDRLGGA
+1145 HLTGMEDQLNGA
-1157 RRYDLDAAGRVTAVR
+1157 RRFDLDAAGRVTAVH
-1172 AADWTETYAYD
+1172 AARWTETYAYD
-1183 EAGNQTSASW
+1183 EAGNQTDASW
-1193 PAALPGQEATGPRAY
+1193 PAAMPGQEATGPRAY
-1208 TGTRITAAGGVRYE
+1208 TGTRITAAGNVRYTY
-1222 HDAAGRTTLRQ
+1222 DTAGRTILRQ
-1233 KTRLSRKPETWHYA
+1233 KTRLSRKPDTWHYA

-1279 RMTEQ
+1279 RVTEQ
-1284 GVAEQT
+1284 GVAEQV
-1290 DFTWDDMTLCE
+1290 DFTWDDLTLCE
-1301 QTSHA
+1301 QTSHT
-1306 PGAPESVT
+1306 PGARESVT

-1327 RERKHLTDARRLTDA
+1327 TERK
-1342 RHLTDEEVD
+1342 HLTDEEVD

-1364 PTELLDEQGDI
+1364 PTELLDEHGDI
-1375 AWRTRTTL
+1375 AWRTRSTL

-1388 WNRDAT
+1388 WNRGAT

-1402 GQYHDP
+1402 GQYYDP

-1425 RYLTPDPI
+1425 RYLTADPI

-1448 HKWLDPLG
+1448 FMWIDPLG

-1495 PNGKPLDNQPELSN
+1495 PNGKPLHNQPELSS

-1519 PQIRTAVRKLGKR
+1519 PQIRTAVRKLGR
-1532 NQAEERAVKAQ
+1532 RSQAEERAAKEQ
-1543 REAAEAAKKSCK
+1543 REAAESGKKPCK

>member
-1 MSNRPADWH
+1 M
-10 ILDLDKDPTPGDPH
+10 DKDPTPGDPD
-24 RVRSLAKNLHDFAD
+24 RVRNLAKNLHDFAD

-102 QALADKALAQGR
+102 QALADKALAKGR

-125 RLTSADSWV
+125 RLTSADSWM
-134 DRAGKEADKYKDD
+134 DKAGKEADKYKDD
-147 DGGSKA
+147 EGK
-153 GKDVPKPDPDKVK
+153 KDVPKPDPDKVK

-171 ATSAEKAQTAAKA
+171 ANSAEKAQTAAKS
-184 DVTAAQSNLDAAKKM
+184 DVNAAQSSLDAAKKM
-199 AEDARKMRETAAGTA
+199 AEDARKMRQDAAGTA
-214 KKKLEEASDA
+214 KKKLEDASDA

-258 IIAMIVGGPI
+258 VIAMIIGGPI
-268 LAAIVLVAA
+268 LGAIVLIAA
-277 LIVLADTLHKYAN
+277 LVVLADTLNKYAK

-305 IPGMKALTSL
+305 IPGMKGLTSL
-315 RGLAKGMKGLKA
+315 GKLAKGMKGLKA
-327 AARGLRSGA
+327 GMKGLGKGLKNGLRR
-336 GGLRKALSGGMKKVA
+336 GGDDLATS
-351 GKGKPAKGRCKNG
+351 KPAKSRCKNG

-371 GEMLMEQTDVTLPGL
+371 GEMIMEKTDVELPGL
-386 LPLVLQRT
+386 LPLILRRT

-399 RWGHWYGDS
+399 ESGRWFGPS

-416 VEIDDE
+416 LELDHE
-422 GLIYVTEDGQLL
+422 GAAFATEDGMILL
-434 SYPHPEP
+434 YPAPTP
-441 GGAPVLPAHGP
+441 GASVLPVAGP
-452 RWPLT
+452 RWPLDW
-457 VDGTDTDTAAT
+457 DGAPGTPLRI
-468 VKVTVTDPYTGR
+468 TDPHTGHT
-480 VRHFLPPV
+480 RHFLPAPV
-488 TPRTTDTTET
+488 
-498 ANTAAPAAPTA
+498 AAPA
-509 PAAPAA
+509 
-515 PVELVGS
+515 
-522 ESPGGEPSPGPRH
+522 GEGPET
-535 DVLPLRAIT
+535 LPLRAIT

-553 DHDPTGT
+553 DIDPTGA

-571 LAVDTADGRVTAL
+571 LKVDTDDRRITAL
-584 RLLAPALGDGDGD
+584 RLLTPATETGTGAETGTTTVTTAKDAPAA
-597 GTQVSPRSTLVTAYG
+597 TLVAAYT
-612 YDEFGNLAEVHDSGA
+612 YDNLGNLTEVHNSAGPKLHLD
-627 LRLRLEYDDRARI
+627 YDDRARI
-640 TSWTDSNHTWYRF
+640 TSWTDSNRTWYRF
-653 TYDDE
+653 TYDGE
-658 DRCVRGESTGG
+658 DRCVRGESTAG
-669 HLACTVEY
+669 HLSCTIEY
-677 RSDAQETRYTDALG
+677 RPDEQETRYTDALG
-691 HTTVYRYNELSQL
+691 QTTVYRYNDLDQL
-704 LSETDPLGGT
+704 LSETDPLGGA
-714 VHTEWDD
+714 VHTEWD
-721 RNNLLARTDALGRRT
+721 RWNNLLVRTDALGHRT
-736 ENTWDEHGNLTATRA
+736 ENTWDEHGNLTATRG
-751 PDGTCAGAVY
+751 PDGTSANAAY
-761 DDLHLMVEIV
+761 NDLNLLVELV

-776 VQHQTW
+776 VQRQTW
-782 DEHGNRTSVTD
+782 DERGNRTSVTA
-793 PDGMT
+793 PDGT
-798 YHFAHDA
+798 THHFTHDA
-805 TGAVSRITDPRGH
+805 TGAVSTITDPLGH
-818 TTELRCNA
+818 TTGLRCNA
-826 AGLPLEVTDPLGA
+826 AGLPLDVTDPLGA
-839 VTRYD
+839 VTRYG

-851 HTITD
+851 RTITD
-856 PTGAATRLEWTVEGK
+856 PTGATTRLEWTAEGK

-883 SWTYDGEGNCVAH
+883 SWTYDIEGNCVSH

-916 RTGPDGVRHEFAHD
+916 RTDPDGARYEFDHD
-930 TQLQLRTVTGPQ
+930 TELKLRKVTNPQ

-957 AETDFDDRTLTYAHD
+957 AETDFDDHTLTYTLD
-972 AAGQLVARTTAAG
+972 AAGQLAVRTTAMG
-985 DEITFERDALGRT
+985 DVITFERDALGRT
-998 LTQSVAGAAVT
+998 VTQNVAGTAIT
-1009 RFAYDAN
+1009 RYTYDAT
-1016 GSLTEAVNPDVTL
+1016 GALTEAVSPDVTL
-1029 TLERDRSGRLIAETV
+1029 TLARDGAGRLLSETV

-1049 THAYDAL
+1049 THTYDVL
-1056 GRRTGRTT
+1056 GRRTSRTT
-1064 PSGARSHWTYDAA
+1064 PSGATSTWTYGTA
-1077 GRVTGLDASG
+1077 GHVTELATAGQ
-1087 KRLAFTYDGVG
+1087 RLAFTHDGAG

-1107 TLTLTNVYDVVGRL
+1107 ALTLTNAYDVVGRL
-1121 SKQELMGP
+1121 AEQELMGP
-1129 ARTRIQHR
+1129 ARTRIQRR

-1145 HLTGMEDRLGGA
+1145 HLTGMEDQLNGA
-1157 RRYDLDAAGRVTAVR
+1157 RRFDLDAAGRVTAVR
-1172 AADWTETYAYD
+1172 AAGWTETYAYD
-1183 EAGNQTSASW
+1183 DAGNQTDASW
-1193 PAALPGQEATGPRAY
+1193 PAPMPGQEATGPRTY
-1208 TGTRITAAGGVRYE
+1208 TGTRITAAGNVRYE
-1222 HDAAGRTTLRQ
+1222 HDTAGRTTLRQ
-1233 KTRLSRKPETWHYA
+1233 KTRLSRKPDTWHYT

-1260 DGTRWRYLYD
+1260 DGTRWRYVYD
-1270 PLGRRVSKQ
+1270 PLGRRVSKE
-1279 RMTEQ
+1279 RLTEQ
-1284 GVAEQT
+1284 GVAEQVH
-1290 DFTWDDMTLCE
+1290 FTWDDMTLCE
-1301 QTSHA
+1301 QTSHT

-1327 RERKHLTDARRLTDA
+1327 TERKHLTDV
-1342 RHLTDEEVD
+1342 EVD

-1375 AWRTRTTL
+1375 AWRSRTTL

-1388 WNRDAT
+1388 WNRGAT

-1402 GQYHDP
+1402 GQYYDP

-1425 RYLTPDPI
+1425 RYLSSDPI
-1433 GLAGGFAPHNYVPNP
+1433 GLAGGFAPHSYVPNP
-1448 HKWLDPLG
+1448 FTWIDPLG

-1495 PNGKPLDNQPELSN
+1495 PNGKPLHNQPELSS

-1532 NQAEERAVKAQ
+1532 SQAEERAAKEQ
-1543 REAAEAAKKSCK
+1543 REAADAAKKPCK